1 MQTNECFFYQVYTCA
16 ELRGFLF
23 CLKIQGKRTNERR
36 KKRKIQLV
44 GLFQPRVL
52 LPFAP
57 PPPFSSSSPT
67 SLHTLFLAPGI
78 RTGRSGD
85 PSLALPSQV
94 STPHAVPVGLP
105 AGAVA
110 TAAAEGEALDTD
122 QWHFPASL
130 QVVRATL
137 TEEEEEMPAP

>member
-1 MQTNECFFYQVYTCA
+1 M
-16 ELRGFLF
+16 
-23 CLKIQGKRTNERR
+23 NERR
-36 KKRKIQLV
+36 KKRRKNQLV
-44 GLFQPRVL
+44 GLFQPAVL
-52 LPFAP
+52 LPFVP
-57 PPPFSSSSPT
+57 PPPAAPFSSSPT

-105 AGAVA
+105 AGVA
-110 TAAAEGEALDTD
+110 AAAAAEGEALDTD

-137 TEEEEEMPAP
+137 TEEEEEAPAP